1 VIGGIEPMMKRP
13 IRSSR
18 GVALALAACL
28 SLAGCAS
35 SAPTPVDVVFMPTA
49 TPVSTAAATA
59 AATPTV
65 VATATLPSAPT
76 AAPTPGPTS
85 RAEFCTGN
93 ATDRDFFA
101 AAAADLPFD
110 VYCAILPSSWWV
122 VNHQYTTLNGGLL
135 QIEYRGSAGQQISIY
150 EGNVCPAACAPEGN
164 GLGPG
169 SFDGLTGNLYYL
181 APTYKLVV
189 GPAGHPLYYTRGN
202 VSGTDFRAWTAAVR
216 RVPKSLAGVFAG

>member
-1 VIGGIEPMMKRP
+1 VTGGIEPMIEPP
-13 IRSSR
+13 IRSSHR
-18 GVALALAACL
+18 VALALAACL

-35 SAPTPVDVVFMPTA
+35 SAPTPADVVLTPTPTA
-49 TPVSTAAATA
+49 TAAATP
-59 AATPTV
+59 TPTV
-65 VATATLPSAPT
+65 VATATLPPAPT
-76 AAPTPGPTS
+76 AAPTLVPTS

-110 VYCAILPSSWWV
+110 VYCAILPSSWWI
-122 VNHQYTTLNGGLL
+122 VNHQYTLLNGGLL
-135 QIEYRGSAGQQISIY
+135 QVEYRGSAGQQISIY
-150 EGNVCPAACAPEGN
+150 EGNVCPAGCAPEGD

-181 APTYKLVV
+181 APTYKLAV

-216 RVPKSLAGVFAG
+216 RVPKG